1 MKKLLSFFC
10 NSKIG
15 QKIMGAAYLSAAPII
30 FYNSYN
36 CNTYSSPKYP
46 ATNSVKGRAITNH
59 HKIYRN
65 QTY

>member
-1 MKKLLSFFC
+1 
-10 NSKIG
+10 
-15 QKIMGAAYLSAAPII
+15 MGAAYLSAAPII